1 MTILEILH
9 SLPNQIKEQISHEYG
24 SIDGFYQMVF
34 KLNAT
39 DYNLFITKPIG
50 YENAMRKI
58 QNQIEE
64 IEDKLERLGVIDGS
78 YITSEISND
87 HGEIVVNQNIK
98 QLDNYLR
105 QSGTNYNTMRKWLSD
120 NYGI

>member
-1 MTILEILH
+1 
-9 SLPNQIKEQISHEYG
+9 
-24 SIDGFYQMVF
+24 MVF

-64 IEDKLERLGVIDGS
+64 IEDKLERFGVIDGS